1 MTTFASSLFV
11 AHGSIGFNLQASVR
25 PHCAPERAPVQRY
38 SAADVAQCFF
48 NAAFH
53 PFQAANED
61 VRRGGLALQACLDLR
76 PRMLRLPLQ
85 CHDIRDR
92 QFAELQLDRLRG
104 CIWPFGPPLTPTFF
118 RAPRKI
124 PLAKSP
130 RI

>member
-1 MTTFASSLFV
+1 MQRRVSRRTGTGMTAFASSLFV

-76 PRMLRLPLQ
+76 PR
-85 CHDIRDR
+85 I
-92 QFAELQLDRLRG
+92 
-104 CIWPFGPPLTPTFF
+104 PPSAVAVP
-118 RAPRKI
+118 
-124 PLAKSP
+124 
-130 RI
+130 